1 MSINSMI
8 FTNDNCIGCNRC
20 IAFCPI
26 PDANQAVEENG
37 RNIIHVNGEKC
48 IVCGNCLE
56 ACMHDAR
63 DYYDDTNKFFYDL
76 KNGKSISLIV
86 APSIRTN
93 FIHDYKNLF
102 GYFKNLGV
110 NFIYDTSY
118 GADITTWAYL
128 KYIKER
134 KLTGT
139 ISQPCPAV
147 VNYIE
152 KYKPELLEKLAPVHS
167 PMMCTA
173 IYMRKYKKINDSF
186 AFISPCI
193 AKKNEIDDPNTDN
206 LIQYNVTFKKLLEYL
221 RQNQIKL
228 SDYPVYDFDGIEG
241 ELGAIFP
248 RHGGLRENVEFH
260 LKGQGWIRQIEGQKE
275 AYKYLREYVHRVD
288 QSKELPTL
296 VDILNCS
303 HGCNFGTGTTKE
315 PTVDDVDLVLYHKK
329 MKSIKG
335 KKGSIKKRY
344 ELFKDFDKKL
354 KAVDF
359 ERKYSSKFINPHEVS
374 EKDIESAF
382 IKLLKTEEEDREI
395 KCTACGYDS
404 CLDMAIAIAKG
415 NNYEDNCIHY
425 NKKLVE
431 IEKAQIQEKNNEIEE
446 MFSRV
451 YAMSE
456 ERRKASDDLRRD
468 VEAISLALEQVTKA
482 SEETAKV
489 LDKISNETNGVVDQV
504 HELRDIVDLINK
516 NINKYVETTQVI
528 VSISEQ
534 TNLLALN
541 ASIESARA
549 GEQGRGFAVVAEEVR
564 KLAEQ
569 TKLSAETAQ
578 INNTSTLPNLE
589 KIIGMSQAFLTKME
603 EINEAIQSIAA
614 STQEITS
621 QSEEIASTA
630 AAIID
635 KNENLEI

>member
-1 MSINSMI
+1 
-8 FTNDNCIGCNRC
+8 
-20 IAFCPI
+20 
-26 PDANQAVEENG
+26 
-37 RNIIHVNGEKC
+37 
-48 IVCGNCLE
+48 
-56 ACMHDAR
+56 
-63 DYYDDTNKFFYDL
+63 
-76 KNGKSISLIV
+76 
-86 APSIRTN
+86 
-93 FIHDYKNLF
+93 
-102 GYFKNLGV
+102 
-110 NFIYDTSY
+110 
-118 GADITTWAYL
+118 
-128 KYIKER
+128 
-134 KLTGT
+134 
-139 ISQPCPAV
+139 
-147 VNYIE
+147 
-152 KYKPELLEKLAPVHS
+152 
-167 PMMCTA
+167 
-173 IYMRKYKKINDSF
+173 
-186 AFISPCI
+186 
-193 AKKNEIDDPNTDN
+193 
-206 LIQYNVTFKKLLEYL
+206 
-221 RQNQIKL
+221 
-228 SDYPVYDFDGIEG
+228 
-241 ELGAIFP
+241 
-248 RHGGLRENVEFH
+248 
-260 LKGQGWIRQIEGQKE
+260 
-275 AYKYLREYVHRVD
+275 
-288 QSKELPTL
+288 
-296 VDILNCS
+296 
-303 HGCNFGTGTTKE
+303 
-315 PTVDDVDLVLYHKK
+315 
-329 MKSIKG
+329 
-335 KKGSIKKRY
+335 
-344 ELFKDFDKKL
+344 
-354 KAVDF
+354 
-359 ERKYSSKFINPHEVS
+359 
-374 EKDIESAF
+374 
-382 IKLLKTEEEDREI
+382 
-395 KCTACGYDS
+395 
-404 CLDMAIAIAKG
+404 
-415 NNYEDNCIHY
+415 
-425 NKKLVE
+425 
-431 IEKAQIQEKNNEIEE
+431 